1 MRPIRTFLLSVS
13 LSLSLLAQGQPNCTG
28 IALDVDARCGCVKD
42 PNSQLCEMVKK
53 GFYEPHD
60 LTKNNLLTQSW
71 AGTSQPAA
79 ASSQPTRPV
88 QPKAQSA
95 KPQPARPQQARVV
108 PLTHKDYLRFLQ
120 PNAHMVA
127 GFDFE
132 RALQTPEIVE
142 ALLGQGDSKITGA
155 LKEMDHLWVSFVAPD
170 DVLILMTGKFEQGV
184 TAGMFY
190 AEGIRPVFL
199 GSARVMMVGPEP
211 SIQAALARLAKP
223 ASTGPAATEGWVV
236 RRARELSQDHETFV
250 VNELLA
256 GTSTSNSALQ
266 AIRQFSLGFRLTG
279 EGSIDGEAVADS
291 EESALQISSWVDHM
305 KSAGV
310 LDSLNVTRDGS
321 ALRFDVKGDAFLT
334 GDKGKAA
341 MSSDVGV
348 ELYRLVMSGFPGMP
362 ARTVAEDRLRAVKA
376 GMKREEVLSLLGPP
390 LAVAAINGLDT
401 PRETWTYQIP
411 FGRQLS
417 FKLDSGV
424 VTASPR

>member
-1 MRPIRTFLLSVS
+1 MRPIRTFLLSLS
-13 LSLSLLAQGQPNCTG
+13 LSLSLCAQGQPNCTG

-71 AGTSQPAA
+71 TGTSGQS
-79 ASSQPTRPV
+79 ASPGTQPTRPT
-88 QPKAQSA
+88 QAKPQSKLQSA
-95 KPQPARPQQARVV
+95 KPQQARVV

-132 RALQTPEIVE
+132 KALQTPEIVE

-155 LKEMDHLWVSFVAPD
+155 LKEMDHLWLSFVAPD

-190 AEGIRPVFL
+190 AQGIRPVFL
-199 GSARVMMVGPEP
+199 GSARVMMVGPES
-211 SIQAALARLAKP
+211 SIQAALTRLAKP
-223 ASTGPAATEGWVV
+223 ATPGPAGNEGWVA

-256 GTSTSNSALQ
+256 GTSSSNSALQ

-279 EGSIDGEAVADS
+279 EGNIDGEAVADS
-291 EESALQISSWVDHM
+291 EESASKVAAWVDQM
-305 KSAGV
+305 KGAGV
-310 LDSLNVTRDGS
+310 LESVNVRRAGS

-348 ELYRLVMSGFPGMP
+348 ELYRLAMSGFPGMP
-362 ARTVAEDRLRAVKA
+362 ARTVAEDRLREVKA
-376 GMKREEVLSLLGPP
+376 GMKREEVLGLLGPP

-411 FGRQLS
+411 FGKQMS

-424 VTASPR
+424 VTSSPR